1 MVDKSKNI
9 SNEHRDELGRL
20 CVLYGVRR
28 LSVFGSAARGD
39 FDPFKSDIDFFV
51 EFSDTLSPGY
61 SDRYLNFALAVEH
74 LLGRPVDLVTPRALA
89 NPYFTRALRADQK
102 EIYAA

>member
-1 MVDKSKNI
+1 MSIFITNWKSTTHNWTA
-9 SNEHRDELGRL
+9 
-20 CVLYGVRR
+20 V
-28 LSVFGSAARGD
+28 
-39 FDPFKSDIDFFV
+39 SDIDFFV